1 MGNRELWKILRR
13 EGTGNRIMNHW
24 NLKERTGRFALD
36 MIKLVESLP
45 DDPTSKIL
53 GRQLLRTGTSVG
65 ANCRA
70 ACRGGSA
77 ADFISKM
84 GLVET
89 EAAESCYWIELFLA
103 AGKLQRSNAS
113 ALLKEA
119 DELTAIAVASIN
131 TARTSAGRRTRM
143 KPQGLG

>member
-1 MGNRELWKILRR
+1 
-13 EGTGNRIMNHW
+13 MNHW

-84 GLVET
+84 GLVE
-89 EAAESCYWIELFLA
+89 AEA